1 MFCWYSYLFKASSG
15 NFQNCVSVPNDFL
28 LRFQDAIVMIWN
40 CTMSAVEW
48 NKKEDLLQEQALRHL
63 RQYVPV
69 FVAFSTN
76 VKSEIALLNKI
87 QVHSS
92 LDVLSDYRTFVLHN
106 NYISG
111 LVIQWGSEYQ
121 TFCDSDFK

>member
-1 MFCWYSYLFKASSG
+1 
-15 NFQNCVSVPNDFL
+15 
-28 LRFQDAIVMIWN
+28 MIWN

-87 QVHSS
+87 QVIHSTHSQSTQNTVKIQYPDDSGYQIVDFS
-92 LDVLSDYRTFVLHN
+92 LNRNLRPET
-106 NYISG
+106 
-111 LVIQWGSEYQ
+111 IQ
-121 TFCDSDFK
+121 

>member
-1 MFCWYSYLFKASSG
+1 
-15 NFQNCVSVPNDFL
+15 
-28 LRFQDAIVMIWN
+28 
-40 CTMSAVEW
+40 MSAVEW

-106 NYISG
+106 NSG
-111 LVIQWGSEYQ
+111 LLIQWGSEYQ